1 MTAFEQLQQKLHE
14 IFQLDKRELDFGIY
28 RIMNLKADEIAH
40 FIDKDLL
47 SQVKTELAG
56 YAAQENKDIQ
66 AELNQALETAKNLGV
81 DPETSPKV
89 VELRKKLATAGS
101 ATSAEIEIYSH
112 LYNFFKRY
120 YCEGDFI
127 SQRRYKD
134 GVYALPYEGEE
145 VKLYWANA
153 DQYYI
158 KSGENFTN
166 YTFKVGPHTIRFEV
180 VEATTE
186 QNNNKEKKERRFN
199 LVAENPARIE
209 NGVYVVSFSY
219 LPDSENREQN
229 EINAIIGQTLL
240 NNPIL
245 TPCKALLAAIPAES
259 KVSVLAKHL
268 NTFTEKNTSDYF
280 IHKNLGKFLR
290 QEMDFYI
297 KNEIMHLD
305 DIEAETAPKV
315 ESYLAKVKV
324 FRKIADKIITFLASL
339 EDFQKKLWLKK
350 KFVLET
356 NYCITLDRVPEKLYA
371 EIATN
376 EAQRKEW
383 VKLFAID
390 EIEQDTTRVGYSE
403 PLTVEFLKENPFLV
417 LDTVFFSAEFKYELL
432 KHIDDLDKNCNG
444 LLIHSENFQALNL
457 LQEKYRE
464 KVQCI
469 YIDPPYNAKTSEI
482 VYKNTYKHSSWL
494 ALMNNRIKN
503 SYHLQTKNSSLI
515 VAIDENEQERLG
527 ILLKQIF
534 PDKLLTAVSCI
545 HNTRGIQGNN
555 FSYNHETYYFSYP
568 NKSGAVSPRI
578 LEQGIWEKF
587 RNWGG
592 NSDRSLGYA
601 MFYPIYFKRKANGYE
616 FSSIGEAPS
625 IDFHPNASNI
635 IKDDIVEV
643 WPIDDKG
650 VERKWRYSRESTLNN
665 LAKNK
670 HFIRLTQIGKSL
682 QIEFYKTKEQYPTCW
697 TDKKYDASI
706 FGSKVLNDILG
717 KNIFS
722 FPKSIYTV
730 MDSILPVTESKDIIL
745 DYFAGSGTTGHAV
758 INLNREDQGN
768 RKYILCE
775 VGTYFDTVT
784 KPRIEKVIYSED
796 WKGGKPISRKGSSH
810 CFKYI
815 RLESYEDTLDS
826 LAFTKRTQD
835 QADML
840 QDSALKQEYMLKY
853 MLNLETKDSLLNIAN
868 FNHPFD
874 YQMRITRNGETK
886 TVPVDLVETFNYL
899 IGLQVE
905 SMLRIDNILRLE
917 GRTRTGEKTLVLWR
931 DTTKTNHEAL
941 NKYFQEHYDSTKT
954 YDWDVIYVN
963 GDNNLEN
970 VRTDKETWKVRSLEK
985 EFLKRMFATQEA

>member
-180 VEATTE
+180 VNATTE
-186 QNNNKEKKERRFN
+186 QNNNKETKERRFN
-199 LVAENPARIE
+199 LVAENPVRIE
-209 NGVYVVSFSY
+209 NGVYIVSFSY
-219 LPDSENREQN
+219 LPDPENRKQN

-245 TPCKALLAAIPAES
+245 TPCKALLAAIPAKS
-259 KVSVLAKHL
+259 KINVLAKHL

-390 EIEQDTTRVGYSE
+390 EIGQDTTHTGYSE

-417 LDTVFFSAEFKYELL
+417 LDTAFFSAEFKYELL
-432 KHIDDLDKNCNG
+432 ACIDDLDKNCNG

-469 YIDPPYNAKTSEI
+469 YIDPPFNTGNDFY
-482 VYKNTYKHSSWL
+482 YKDSYQNSSWL
-494 ALMNNRIKN
+494 SLMYDRIKKSTTFLTKAGN
-503 SYHLQTKNSSLI
+503 YFLHL
-515 VAIDENEQERLG
+515 DENANCFGKMLLG
-527 ILLKQIF
+527 KVF
-534 PDKLLTAVSCI
+534 
-545 HNTRGIQGNN
+545 NTGEIKEIIYNTNSTKDEENDLFGYKSFGNN
-555 FSYNHETYYFSYP
+555 FVLKHQTIFHIQFPESFFRKLWKP
-568 NKSGAVSPRI
+568 NRNTTTLPIGWLDLISESKHYQAKSISDFNFYVEMWSNGALI
-578 LEQGIWEKF
+578 KKQIIIDEKIF
-587 RNWGG
+587 PI
-592 NSDRSLGYA
+592 SDL
-601 MFYPIYFKRKANGYE
+601 
-616 FSSIGEAPS
+616 
-625 IDFHPNASNI
+625 
-635 IKDDIVEV
+635 
-643 WPIDDKG
+643 W
-650 VERKWRYSRESTLNN
+650 
-665 LAKNK
+665 
-670 HFIRLTQIGKSL
+670 
-682 QIEFYKTKEQYPTCW
+682 
-697 TDKKYDASI
+697 
-706 FGSKVLNDILG
+706 ND
-717 KNIFS
+717 IFS
-722 FPKSIYTV
+722 FTQSEMRVSESFSFLASQKPENLMRRIIQSTL
-730 MDSILPVTESKDIIL
+730 LPEELIL
-745 DYFAGSGTTGHAV
+745 DFFAGSGTTLSVAHK
-758 INLNREDQGN
+758 LNRRWLGVEMG
-768 RKYILCE
+768 RYFETTYIDFE
-775 VGTYFDTVT
+775 
-784 KPRIEKVIYSED
+784 KNEEKVGLLGRLKYTL
-796 WKGGKPISRKGSSH
+796 KGDKRITFNEMVRRPHLSKDINWNGGGF
-810 CFKYI
+810 FKYI
-815 RLESYEDTLDS
+815 RLESYEDTLDN
-826 LAFTKRTQD
+826 LVFTDRTQN
-835 QADML
+835 QADLL
-840 QDSALKQEYMLKY
+840 QDPTLKQEYMLNY

-868 FNHPFD
+868 FNQPFD

-905 SMLRIDNILRLE
+905 SVLKIDNILRLE

-931 DTTKTNHEAL
+931 DTTKTDYEAL
-941 NKYFQEHYDSTKT
+941 NKWFQEHYDSTKT

>member
-219 LPDSENREQN
+219 LTDPENRKQN
-229 EINAIIGQTLL
+229 EINANIGQTLL

-245 TPCKALLAAIPAES
+245 MPCKAQLAAIPAES

-390 EIEQDTTRVGYSE
+390 EIGQDTTHTGYSE

-417 LDTVFFSAEFKYELL
+417 LDTAFFSAEFKYELL
-432 KHIDDLDKNCNG
+432 ACIDDLDKNCNG

-469 YIDPPYNAKTSEI
+469 YIDPPFNTGNDFY
-482 VYKNTYKHSSWL
+482 YKDSYQNSSWL
-494 ALMNNRIKN
+494 SLMYDRIKN
-503 SYHLQTKNSSLI
+503 STTFLTKTGNYFLHL
-515 VAIDENEQERLG
+515 DENANCFGKMLLG
-527 ILLKQIF
+527 KVF
-534 PDKLLTAVSCI
+534 
-545 HNTRGIQGNN
+545 NTGEIKEIIYNTNSTKDEENDLFGYKSFGNN
-555 FSYNHETYYFSYP
+555 FVLKHQTIFHVQFPESFFRKLWKP
-568 NKSGAVSPRI
+568 NRNTTTLPIGWLDLISESKHYQAKSISDFNFYVEMWSNGELI
-578 LEQGIWEKF
+578 KKQIIIDEKIF
-587 RNWGG
+587 PI
-592 NSDRSLGYA
+592 SDL
-601 MFYPIYFKRKANGYE
+601 
-616 FSSIGEAPS
+616 
-625 IDFHPNASNI
+625 
-635 IKDDIVEV
+635 
-643 WPIDDKG
+643 W
-650 VERKWRYSRESTLNN
+650 
-665 LAKNK
+665 
-670 HFIRLTQIGKSL
+670 
-682 QIEFYKTKEQYPTCW
+682 
-697 TDKKYDASI
+697 
-706 FGSKVLNDILG
+706 ND
-717 KNIFS
+717 IFS
-722 FPKSIYTV
+722 FTQSEMRVSESFSFLASQKPENLMRRIIQSTL
-730 MDSILPVTESKDIIL
+730 LPEELIL
-745 DYFAGSGTTGHAV
+745 DFFAGSGTTLSVAHK
-758 INLNREDQGN
+758 LNRRWLGVEMG
-768 RKYILCE
+768 RYFETTYIDFE
-775 VGTYFDTVT
+775 
-784 KPRIEKVIYSED
+784 KNEEKVGLLGRLKYTL
-796 WKGGKPISRKGSSH
+796 KGDKRITFNEMVRRPHLSKDINWNGGGF
-810 CFKYI
+810 FKYI

-853 MLNLETKDSLLNIAN
+853 MLKLETKDSLLNIAN

-899 IGLQVE
+899 IGLHVE

>member
-89 VELRKKLATAGS
+89 VELRKRLATAGS

-268 NTFTEKNTSDYF
+268 NTFTEENTSDYF

-376 EAQRKEW
+376 EDQRKEW

-390 EIEQDTTRVGYSE
+390 EIGQDTTHTGYSE

-417 LDTVFFSAEFKYELL
+417 LDTAFFSAEFKYELL
-432 KHIDDLDKNCNG
+432 ACIDDLDKNCNG

-469 YIDPPYNAKTSEI
+469 YIDPPFNTGNDFY
-482 VYKNTYKHSSWL
+482 YKDSYQNSSWL
-494 ALMNNRIKN
+494 SLMYDRIRN
-503 SYHLQTKNSSLI
+503 STTFLTKTGNYFLHL
-515 VAIDENEQERLG
+515 DENANCFGKMLLG
-527 ILLKQIF
+527 KVF
-534 PDKLLTAVSCI
+534 
-545 HNTRGIQGNN
+545 NTGEIKEIIYNTNSTKDEENDLFGYKSFGNN
-555 FSYNHETYYFSYP
+555 FVLKHQTIFHIQFPESFFRKLWKP
-568 NKSGAVSPRI
+568 NRNTTTLPIGWLDLISESKHYQAKSISDFNFYVEMWSNGELI
-578 LEQGIWEKF
+578 KKQIIIDEKIF
-587 RNWGG
+587 PI
-592 NSDRSLGYA
+592 SDL
-601 MFYPIYFKRKANGYE
+601 
-616 FSSIGEAPS
+616 
-625 IDFHPNASNI
+625 
-635 IKDDIVEV
+635 
-643 WPIDDKG
+643 W
-650 VERKWRYSRESTLNN
+650 
-665 LAKNK
+665 
-670 HFIRLTQIGKSL
+670 
-682 QIEFYKTKEQYPTCW
+682 
-697 TDKKYDASI
+697 
-706 FGSKVLNDILG
+706 ND
-717 KNIFS
+717 IFS
-722 FPKSIYTV
+722 FTQSEMRVSESFSFLASQKPENLMRRIIQSTL
-730 MDSILPVTESKDIIL
+730 LPEELIL
-745 DYFAGSGTTGHAV
+745 DFFAGSGTTLSVAHK
-758 INLNREDQGN
+758 LNRRWLGVEMG
-768 RKYILCE
+768 RYFETTYIDFE
-775 VGTYFDTVT
+775 
-784 KPRIEKVIYSED
+784 KNEEKVGLLGRLKYTL
-796 WKGGKPISRKGSSH
+796 KGDKRITFNEMVRRPHLSKDINWNGGGF
-810 CFKYI
+810 FKYI
-815 RLESYEDTLDS
+815 RLESYEDTLDN

-874 YQMRITRNGETK
+874 YQMRIARNGETK

>member
-180 VEATTE
+180 VNATTE
-186 QNNNKEKKERRFN
+186 QNNNKETKERRFN
-199 LVAENPARIE
+199 LVAENPVRIE
-209 NGVYVVSFSY
+209 NGVYIVSFSY
-219 LPDSENREQN
+219 LPDPENRKQN

-245 TPCKALLAAIPAES
+245 TPCKALLAAIPAKS
-259 KVSVLAKHL
+259 KINVLAKHL

-390 EIEQDTTRVGYSE
+390 EIGQDTTHTGYSE

-417 LDTVFFSAEFKYELL
+417 LDTAFFSAEFKYELL
-432 KHIDDLDKNCNG
+432 ACIDDLDKNCNG

-469 YIDPPYNAKTSEI
+469 YIDPPFNTGNDFY
-482 VYKNTYKHSSWL
+482 YKDIYQNSSWL
-494 ALMNNRIKN
+494 SLMYDRIKKSTTFLTKAGN
-503 SYHLQTKNSSLI
+503 YFLHL
-515 VAIDENEQERLG
+515 DENANCFGKMLLG
-527 ILLKQIF
+527 KVF
-534 PDKLLTAVSCI
+534 
-545 HNTRGIQGNN
+545 NTGEIKEIIYNTNSTKDEENDLFGYKSFGNN
-555 FSYNHETYYFSYP
+555 FVLKHQTIFHIQFPESFFRKLWKP
-568 NKSGAVSPRI
+568 NRNTTTLPIGWLDLISESKHYQAKSISDFNFYVEMWSNGALI
-578 LEQGIWEKF
+578 KKQIIIDEKIF
-587 RNWGG
+587 PI
-592 NSDRSLGYA
+592 SDL
-601 MFYPIYFKRKANGYE
+601 
-616 FSSIGEAPS
+616 
-625 IDFHPNASNI
+625 
-635 IKDDIVEV
+635 
-643 WPIDDKG
+643 W
-650 VERKWRYSRESTLNN
+650 
-665 LAKNK
+665 
-670 HFIRLTQIGKSL
+670 
-682 QIEFYKTKEQYPTCW
+682 
-697 TDKKYDASI
+697 
-706 FGSKVLNDILG
+706 ND
-717 KNIFS
+717 IFS
-722 FPKSIYTV
+722 FTQSEMRVSESFSFLASQKPENLMRRIIQSTL
-730 MDSILPVTESKDIIL
+730 LPEELIL
-745 DYFAGSGTTGHAV
+745 DFFAGSGTTLSVAHK
-758 INLNREDQGN
+758 LNRRWLGVEMG
-768 RKYILCE
+768 RYFETTYIDFE
-775 VGTYFDTVT
+775 
-784 KPRIEKVIYSED
+784 KNEEKVGLLGRLKYTL
-796 WKGGKPISRKGSSH
+796 KGDKRITFNEMVRRPHLSKDINWNGGGF
-810 CFKYI
+810 FKYI
-815 RLESYEDTLDS
+815 RLESYEDTLDN
-826 LAFTKRTQD
+826 LAFTKRTQN
-835 QADML
+835 QVDML

-853 MLNLETKDSLLNIAN
+853 MLNLETKDSLLNIAK

-874 YQMRITRNGETK
+874 YKMRITRNGETK

-905 SMLRIDNILRLE
+905 SLLKIGNILRLE

-941 NKYFQEHYDSTKT
+941 NKWFQEHYDSTKT

-985 EFLKRMFATQEA
+985 EFLKRMFDAQEA

>member
-180 VEATTE
+180 VNATTE
-186 QNNNKEKKERRFN
+186 QNNNKETKERRFN
-199 LVAENPARIE
+199 LVAENPVRIE
-209 NGVYVVSFSY
+209 NGVYIVSFSY
-219 LPDSENREQN
+219 LPDSENRKQN

-245 TPCKALLAAIPAES
+245 TPCKALLAAIPAKS
-259 KVSVLAKHL
+259 KINVLAKHL

-390 EIEQDTTRVGYSE
+390 EIGQDTTHTGYSE

-417 LDTVFFSAEFKYELL
+417 LDTAFFSAEFKYELL
-432 KHIDDLDKNCNG
+432 ACIDDLDKNCNG

-457 LQEKYRE
+457 LQEKYHE
-464 KVQCI
+464 NVQCI
-469 YIDPPYNAKTSEI
+469 YIDPPYNTESDREKGKFI
-482 VYKNTYKHSSWL
+482 YKDGYAESSWL
-494 ALMNNRIKN
+494 SLMVDRLFLGKNFLERDGVIFISIDDHEHAILKELCDKVFGNENFISSFVWQKKSGGGQAKYFYEGHEYILIYAKNKTALIPFLKDKKITINQKN
-503 SYHLQTKNSSLI
+503 ILTENGKYYYMEDDFLRKVHGKYESGEERRCHYEDILRLKGQKKKNEIDSGIRTGLYDLILDPKCNKHFVRRKTEIFLLEGAFYKKTLPYSLI
-515 VAIDENEQERLG
+515 
-527 ILLKQIF
+527 
-534 PDKLLTAVSCI
+534 
-545 HNTRGIQGNN
+545 
-555 FSYNHETYYFSYP
+555 
-568 NKSGAVSPRI
+568 
-578 LEQGIWEKF
+578 QGIW
-587 RNWGG
+587 
-592 NSDRSLGYA
+592 NSDG
-601 MFYPIYFKRKANGYE
+601 
-616 FSSIGEAPS
+616 
-625 IDFHPNASNI
+625 
-635 IKDDIVEV
+635 
-643 WPIDDKG
+643 
-650 VERKWRYSRESTLNN
+650 
-665 LAKNK
+665 
-670 HFIRLTQIGKSL
+670 
-682 QIEFYKTKEQYPTCW
+682 
-697 TDKKYDASI
+697 TDLLD
-706 FGSKVLNDILG
+706 NMLG
-717 KNIFS
+717 KHIVDN
-722 FPKSIYTV
+722 PK
-730 MDSILPVTESKDIIL
+730 PVKLIEELINYLGEKDFTIC
-745 DYFAGSGTTGHAV
+745 DFFAGSATTGHAV
-758 INLNREDQGN
+758 IELGRRPNTKNN
-768 RKYILCE
+768 PYILVDME
-775 VGTYFDTVT
+775 SYFDTAT
-784 KPRIEKVIYSED
+784 KPRIEKVIYSEV
-796 WKGGKPISRKGSSH
+796 WKDGTPISRKGSSH

-815 RLESYEDTLDS
+815 RLESYEDTLDN
-826 LAFTKRTQD
+826 LVFTDRTQN
-835 QADML
+835 QADLL
-840 QDSALKQEYMLKY
+840 QDPTLKQEYMLNY

-868 FNHPFD
+868 FNQPFD

-905 SMLRIDNILRLE
+905 SVLKIDNILRLE

-931 DTTKTNHEAL
+931 DTTKTDYEAL
-941 NKYFQEHYDSTKT
+941 NKWFQEHYDSTKT

>member
-81 DPETSPKV
+81 DPETSSKV

-180 VEATTE
+180 VNATTE
-186 QNNNKEKKERRFN
+186 QNNNKETKERRFN
-199 LVAENPARIE
+199 LVAENPVRIE
-209 NGVYVVSFSY
+209 NGVYIVSFSY
-219 LPDSENREQN
+219 LPDPENRKQN

-245 TPCKALLAAIPAES
+245 TPCKALLAAIPAKS
-259 KVSVLAKHL
+259 KINVLAKHL

-390 EIEQDTTRVGYSE
+390 EIGQDTTHTGYSE

-432 KHIDDLDKNCNG
+432 ACIDDLDKNCNG

-469 YIDPPYNAKTSEI
+469 YIDPPFNTGNDFY
-482 VYKNTYKHSSWL
+482 YKDSYQNSSWL
-494 ALMNNRIKN
+494 SLMYDRIKKSTTFLTKAGN
-503 SYHLQTKNSSLI
+503 YFLHL
-515 VAIDENEQERLG
+515 DENANCFGKMLLG
-527 ILLKQIF
+527 KVF
-534 PDKLLTAVSCI
+534 
-545 HNTRGIQGNN
+545 NTGEIKEIIYNTNSTKDEENDLFGYKSFGNN
-555 FSYNHETYYFSYP
+555 FVLKHQTIFHIQFPESFFRKLWKP
-568 NKSGAVSPRI
+568 NRNTTTLPIGWLDLISESKHYQAKSISDFNFYVEMWSNGALI
-578 LEQGIWEKF
+578 KKQIIIDEKIF
-587 RNWGG
+587 PI
-592 NSDRSLGYA
+592 SDL
-601 MFYPIYFKRKANGYE
+601 
-616 FSSIGEAPS
+616 
-625 IDFHPNASNI
+625 
-635 IKDDIVEV
+635 
-643 WPIDDKG
+643 W
-650 VERKWRYSRESTLNN
+650 
-665 LAKNK
+665 
-670 HFIRLTQIGKSL
+670 
-682 QIEFYKTKEQYPTCW
+682 
-697 TDKKYDASI
+697 
-706 FGSKVLNDILG
+706 ND
-717 KNIFS
+717 IFS
-722 FPKSIYTV
+722 FTQSEMRVSESFSFLASQKPENLMRRIIQSTL
-730 MDSILPVTESKDIIL
+730 LPEELIL
-745 DYFAGSGTTGHAV
+745 DFFAGSGTTLSVAHK
-758 INLNREDQGN
+758 LNRRWLGVEMG
-768 RKYILCE
+768 RYFETTYIDFE
-775 VGTYFDTVT
+775 
-784 KPRIEKVIYSED
+784 KNEEKVGLLGRLKYTL
-796 WKGGKPISRKGSSH
+796 KGDKRITFNEMVRRPHLSKDINWNGGGF
-810 CFKYI
+810 FKYI
-815 RLESYEDTLDS
+815 RLESYEDTLDN
-826 LAFTKRTQD
+826 LVFTDRTQN
-835 QADML
+835 QADLL
-840 QDSALKQEYMLKY
+840 QDPTLKQEYMLNY

-868 FNHPFD
+868 FNQPFD

-905 SMLRIDNILRLE
+905 SVLKIDNILRLE

-931 DTTKTNHEAL
+931 DTTKTDYEAL
-941 NKYFQEHYDSTKT
+941 NKWFQEHYDSTKT

>member
-134 GVYALPYEGEE
+134 GVYAFPYEGEE

-219 LPDSENREQN
+219 LPDSENRKQN

-245 TPCKALLAAIPAES
+245 TSCKAQLAAIPAES

-383 VKLFAID
+383 AKLFAID
-390 EIEQDTTRVGYSE
+390 EIGQDTTHTGYSE

-417 LDTVFFSAEFKYELL
+417 LDTAFFSAEFKYELL
-432 KHIDDLDKNCNG
+432 ACIDDLDKNCNG

-469 YIDPPYNAKTSEI
+469 YIDPPFNTGNDFY
-482 VYKNTYKHSSWL
+482 YKDSYQNSSWL
-494 ALMNNRIKN
+494 SLMYDRIKN
-503 SYHLQTKNSSLI
+503 STTFLTKTGNYFLHL
-515 VAIDENEQERLG
+515 DENANCFGKMLLG
-527 ILLKQIF
+527 KVF
-534 PDKLLTAVSCI
+534 
-545 HNTRGIQGNN
+545 NTGEIKEIIYNTNSTKDEENDLFGYKSFGNN
-555 FSYNHETYYFSYP
+555 FVLKHQTIFHVQFPESFFRKLWKP
-568 NKSGAVSPRI
+568 NRNTTTLPIGWLDLISESKHYQAKSISDFNFYVEMWSNGELI
-578 LEQGIWEKF
+578 KKQIIIDEKIF
-587 RNWGG
+587 PI
-592 NSDRSLGYA
+592 SDL
-601 MFYPIYFKRKANGYE
+601 
-616 FSSIGEAPS
+616 
-625 IDFHPNASNI
+625 
-635 IKDDIVEV
+635 
-643 WPIDDKG
+643 W
-650 VERKWRYSRESTLNN
+650 
-665 LAKNK
+665 
-670 HFIRLTQIGKSL
+670 
-682 QIEFYKTKEQYPTCW
+682 
-697 TDKKYDASI
+697 
-706 FGSKVLNDILG
+706 ND
-717 KNIFS
+717 IFS
-722 FPKSIYTV
+722 FTQSEMRVSESFSFLASQKPENLMRRIIQSTL
-730 MDSILPVTESKDIIL
+730 LPEELIL
-745 DYFAGSGTTGHAV
+745 DFFAGSGTTLSVAHK
-758 INLNREDQGN
+758 LNRRWLGVEMG
-768 RKYILCE
+768 RYFETTYIDFE
-775 VGTYFDTVT
+775 
-784 KPRIEKVIYSED
+784 KNEEKVGLLGRLKYTL
-796 WKGGKPISRKGSSH
+796 KGDKRITFNEMVRRPHLSKDINWNGGGF
-810 CFKYI
+810 FKYI
-815 RLESYEDTLDS
+815 RLESYEDTLDN

-835 QADML
+835 QADLL
-840 QDSALKQEYMLKY
+840 QDAALKQEYMLKY
-853 MLNLETKDSLLNIAN
+853 MLNLETKDSLLNVAN

>member
-134 GVYALPYEGEE
+134 GVYAFPYEGEE

-219 LPDSENREQN
+219 LPDSENRKQN

-245 TPCKALLAAIPAES
+245 TSCKAQLAAIPAES

-390 EIEQDTTRVGYSE
+390 EIGQDTTHTGYSE

-417 LDTVFFSAEFKYELL
+417 LDTAFFSAEFKYELL
-432 KHIDDLDKNCNG
+432 ACIDDLDKNCNG

-469 YIDPPYNAKTSEI
+469 YIDPPFNTGNDFY
-482 VYKNTYKHSSWL
+482 YKDSYQNSSWL
-494 ALMNNRIKN
+494 SLMYDRIKN
-503 SYHLQTKNSSLI
+503 STTFLTKTGNYFLHL
-515 VAIDENEQERLG
+515 DENANCFGKMLLG
-527 ILLKQIF
+527 KVF
-534 PDKLLTAVSCI
+534 
-545 HNTRGIQGNN
+545 NTGEIKEIIYNTNSTKDEENDLFGYKSFGNN
-555 FSYNHETYYFSYP
+555 FVLKHQTIFHVQFPESFFRKLWKP
-568 NKSGAVSPRI
+568 NRNTTTLPIGWLDLISESKHYQAKSISDFNFYVEMWSNGELI
-578 LEQGIWEKF
+578 KKQIIIDEKIF
-587 RNWGG
+587 PI
-592 NSDRSLGYA
+592 SDL
-601 MFYPIYFKRKANGYE
+601 
-616 FSSIGEAPS
+616 
-625 IDFHPNASNI
+625 
-635 IKDDIVEV
+635 
-643 WPIDDKG
+643 W
-650 VERKWRYSRESTLNN
+650 
-665 LAKNK
+665 
-670 HFIRLTQIGKSL
+670 
-682 QIEFYKTKEQYPTCW
+682 
-697 TDKKYDASI
+697 
-706 FGSKVLNDILG
+706 ND
-717 KNIFS
+717 IFS
-722 FPKSIYTV
+722 FTQSEMRVSESFSFLASQKPENLMRRIIQSTL
-730 MDSILPVTESKDIIL
+730 LPEELIL
-745 DYFAGSGTTGHAV
+745 DFFAGSGTTLSVAHK
-758 INLNREDQGN
+758 LNRRWLGVEMG
-768 RKYILCE
+768 RYFETTYIDFE
-775 VGTYFDTVT
+775 
-784 KPRIEKVIYSED
+784 KNEEKVGLLGRLKYTL
-796 WKGGKPISRKGSSH
+796 KGDKRITFNEMVRRPHLSKDINWNGGGF
-810 CFKYI
+810 FKYI
-815 RLESYEDTLDS
+815 RLESYEDTLDN

-835 QADML
+835 QADLL
-840 QDSALKQEYMLKY
+840 QDAVLKQEYMLKY
-853 MLNLETKDSLLNIAN
+853 MLNLETKDSLLNVAN